1 METYRR
7 TENKYNNSSNTL
19 KNLRYP
25 KGKEVVELSND
36 ISRDMINYKVM
47 REHIFCLA
55 CVVVVLSPAVTYTT

>member
-1 METYRR
+1 MVMEDRK
-7 TENKYNNSSNTL
+7 KYNTTSNTL
-19 KNLRYP
+19 NRFRYP
-25 KGKEVVELSND
+25 KSKEVVKLSND

>member
-1 METYRR
+1 METHRR
-7 TENKYNNSSNTL
+7 TENKYITTSNTL
-19 KNLRYP
+19 KNFRYP

-47 REHIFCLA
+47 REQIFCLA